1 MDSKLLLLHCNNM
14 FNLQNQQI
22 EESGKRRLIRYAGVI
37 VFVFLIDYLISLIG
51 VWLGENQRTNI
62 LNTIFKREWIHK
74 DRVFV

>member
-1 MDSKLLLLHCNNM
+1 M

-37 VFVFLIDYLISLIG
+37 VFVFLIDYLTYLIG

-62 LNTIFKREWIHK
+62 IKTLSLKEIGLHLQIL
-74 DRVFV
+74 

>member
-1 MDSKLLLLHCNNM
+1 M

-62 LNTIFKREWIHK
+62 IKTLSLKEIGLHLQIL
-74 DRVFV
+74 